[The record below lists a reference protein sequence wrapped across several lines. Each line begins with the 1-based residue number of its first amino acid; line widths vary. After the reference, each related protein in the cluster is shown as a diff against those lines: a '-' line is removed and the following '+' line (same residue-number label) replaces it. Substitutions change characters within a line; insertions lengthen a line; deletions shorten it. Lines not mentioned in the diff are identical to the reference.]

1 MKLFT
6 NIFIDVLIGDAIS
19 IMPVWVCGLS
29 IASTSVRQQ
38 SQMAAIVRV
47 NKVLLIPFRTVKFS

>member
-38 SQMAAIVRV
+38 SQMAAIV
-47 NKVLLIPFRTVKFS
+47 S